1 MCVSGT
7 GRNGYFSL
15 WSVAEFHMHKSVLH
29 FLIKLDA
36 LSLIFVQKLNIKYY
50 LLIGNIIN
58 IIYLVC
64 TYLRIITL
72 SYVFVCV

>member
-1 MCVSGT
+1 MVISPSGVLL
-7 GRNGYFSL
+7 S
-15 WSVAEFHMHKSVLH
+15 SHMHKSVLH

-36 LSLIFVQKLNIKYY
+36 LSLIFVQKLSIKYY